1 MNEVRYSSTLLY
13 YDGIQLFEARDAIG
27 GHYLAMLLD
36 QSTDV
41 DQYLVVG
48 VNPEK
53 LDRFRL
59 GEFDLRSL
67 ILDLGR
73 EVWYLTTIAND
84 LGHTLRLTSQS
95 DPLQDSSLL
104 PDEGFFLHSH
114 PTTDDVLREA
124 RRRHNLVVEIATD
137 PPESL
142 AGHRIRMETLA
153 DLLVRVQQLAKHAYH
168 AALRSIAPA
177 KRATADLREGY
188 LMDVVVP
195 AVPGSFKVIL
205 EASIIPDTTLNFFG
219 QSQLTYAL
227 QRMDELFEFASDP
240 DQSVPVV
247 QRHRGRVAT
256 AYLGL
261 LKYLVERDTGLRY
274 AWAEPTSERPR
285 HRAVSKTDARS
296 LVDAFSVVSGIGSEP
311 VTVVGRFTKFN
322 RSTGDWGLVVEEKE
336 HYSGK
341 VKDDGPSLDGLKVG
355 EMYRFYCTE
364 ETVEADRTG
373 RQRRTLYLNK
383 HERA

>member
-13 YDGIQLFEARDAIG
+13 YDGLQLFEARDAIG
-27 GHYLAMLLD
+27 GHYLAMLVD
-36 QSTDV
+36 QSIDV

-48 VNPEK
+48 VSPEK
-53 LDRFRL
+53 LGRFRL

-73 EVWYLTTIAND
+73 EAWYLTTIADD
-84 LGHTLRLTSQS
+84 LDHTLRLAPQS

-124 RRRHNLVVEIATD
+124 RRRRNLIVEIATD

-142 AGHRIRMETLA
+142 AGHRIRMETLG
-153 DLLVRVQQLAKHAYH
+153 DLLGRVQQLAKHAYR
-168 AALRSIAPA
+168 AALSSIAPA
-177 KRATADLREGY
+177 KRKTAVREGY

-195 AVPGSFKVIL
+195 AAPGSFKVIL
-205 EASIIPDTTLNFFG
+205 EASIIPETTLNLFG
-219 QSQLTYAL
+219 ESQLTYAL

-240 DQSVPVV
+240 DQSVPIV

-261 LKYLVERDTGLRY
+261 LKYLVDRDTGLRY
-274 AWAEPTSERPR
+274 AWAEPTSDRPR
-285 HRAVSKTDARS
+285 HRAISKTDARS

-311 VTVVGRFTKFN
+311 VTVVGRFAKFN
-322 RSTGDWGLVVEEKE
+322 RRTGDWGLVVGEKE
-336 HYSGK
+336 QYSGK

-373 RQRRTLYLNK
+373 RQRRTLYLNE
-383 HERA
+383 HEPV